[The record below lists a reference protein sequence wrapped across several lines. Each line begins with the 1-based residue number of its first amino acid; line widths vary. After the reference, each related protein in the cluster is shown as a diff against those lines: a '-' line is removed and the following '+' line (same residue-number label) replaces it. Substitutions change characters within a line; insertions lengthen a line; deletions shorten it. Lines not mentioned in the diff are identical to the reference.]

1 MCLSDNWPSTHPPIH
16 ARIRGFLPN
25 LFPPPRPR
33 LFWPQKKTRE
43 RKKKMR
49 RQDSGTTTTTSHV
62 PLTSRHVACILTAP
76 GWGHVP
82 PRGFDPP
89 VRRKEASVGPHLSAK
104 VRRREPWGFG
114 VNYGPM
120 PLVARVVLGA
130 VPGVLWGWNEWMD
143 QLASFWGGGGGGIDH
158 GRPYLSGSGGHMCG
172 DSAVGSSV
180 ATSRSTLYVLK

>member
-1 MCLSDNWPSTHPPIH
+1 
-16 ARIRGFLPN
+16 
-25 LFPPPRPR
+25 
-33 LFWPQKKTRE
+33 
-43 RKKKMR
+43 MR

-114 VNYGPM
+114 RGAPHRETAQA
-120 PLVARVVLGA
+120 PLCR
-130 VPGVLWGWNEWMD
+130 
-143 QLASFWGGGGGGIDH
+143 F
-158 GRPYLSGSGGHMCG
+158 GRG
-172 DSAVGSSV
+172 
-180 ATSRSTLYVLK
+180 R